1 MSFHDQKAAY
11 GPAFPSI
18 FRTQYHYAP
27 SIKPVLNMLLSVH
40 SSCVPCCTGIRCV
53 EHVSSPSL
61 QIVLIFCDY
70 FTAGYF
76 LIDEPALKREWSNNA
91 ANLVSWQKGVLDGIY
106 GFDVEMAR
114 MSTDGL
120 MLVARNGKCSCSVPG
135 SMSFLFP
142 VRIVA
147 DGQLLPSQS
156 QQNKAN

>member
-1 MSFHDQKAAY
+1 MSHPQA
-11 GPAFPSI
+11 
-18 FRTQYHYAP
+18 
-27 SIKPVLNMLLSVH
+27 
-40 SSCVPCCTGIRCV
+40 
-53 EHVSSPSL
+53 L
-61 QIVLIFCDY
+61 QIVLIFYDY

-120 MLVARNGKCSCSVPG
+120 MLVARNGKYSYPVPG
-135 SMSFLFP
+135 PMCFLSS

-147 DGQLLPSQS
+147 DGQLLPP
-156 QQNKAN
+156 